1 MDYCMNVYYIIMLW
15 SPNMSKLFQEVIV
28 IVKASPGRYF
38 APVIGAI
45 AAVRAEWSR
54 AKHQA

>member
-1 MDYCMNVYYIIMLW
+1 MNVYYIIMLW
-15 SPNMSKLFQEVIV
+15 SPNMSKLFQEVIA
-28 IVKASPGRYF
+28 IIKASPGRYF